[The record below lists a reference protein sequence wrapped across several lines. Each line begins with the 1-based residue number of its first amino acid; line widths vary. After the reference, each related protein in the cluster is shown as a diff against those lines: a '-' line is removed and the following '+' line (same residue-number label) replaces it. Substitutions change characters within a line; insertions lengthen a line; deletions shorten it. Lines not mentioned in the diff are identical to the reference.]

1 MKKEILMS
9 DFIQELTSDFKN
21 ELVEL
26 LDYEIKINEKK
37 IKGITLTE
45 EEFIFDTYFV
55 KPSTIIKTIMKRDKN
70 D

>member
-1 MKKEILMS
+1 MISEYIE
-9 DFIQELTSDFKN
+9 ELTSDFNN
-21 ELVEL
+21 ELVKL

-37 IKGITLTE
+37 INGITLTE

>member
-1 MKKEILMS
+1 MKKEIRMS
-9 DFIQELTSDFKN
+9 DLIQELTSDFKN

-37 IKGITLTE
+37 IKGIPLTE
-45 EEFIFDTYFV
+45 KEFIFDTYFV
-55 KPSTIIKTIMKRDKN
+55 KPITIIKTIMKRDKN